1 MGESLGSSI
10 LVHGELVLFSV
21 DAHVFELIVDLHA
34 LLFSQRESF
43 SVDQVLDDRHLSQQ
57 VLLSLVSLVSNNLVK
72 VLRQKVIIDVWKA
85 SLSWSQVE
93 DGAADLI

>member
-1 MGESLGSSI
+1 LHWGLVEVLILGESLGSSI

-34 LLFSQRESF
+34 LLVSQRESF

-57 VLLSLVSLVSNNLVK
+57 ILFGLVSLVDNNLVK
-72 VLRQKVIIDVWKA
+72 ILRQKVVINIW
-85 SLSWSQVE
+85 
-93 DGAADLI
+93 

>member
-34 LLFSQRESF
+34 LLISQRESF
-43 SVDQVLDDRHLSQQ
+43 SVDQVLDDRNLSQQ
-57 VLLSLVSLVSNNLVK
+57 ILLGLVGLVNNDLVEI
-72 VLRQKVIIDVWKA
+72 LRQKVVINVW
-85 SLSWSQVE
+85 
-93 DGAADLI
+93 